1 MLEFNNDWGWVFF
14 VAFGIAL
21 LAQLYY
27 YIFIFGKLAFYKVPK
42 PETNH
47 SFPPVSVIISARNE
61 YRNLEENLPILLTQ
75 DYPEYEVIV
84 VNDCSWDDS
93 QKLLEYYQE
102 SHPRLKIC
110 KLIEQEKYPTGK
122 KFALTIGIKAA
133 LYENLFFT
141 DADCRPNSPNW
152 LKAMQ
157 TCFLQNQN
165 TQIVLGYSPQKK
177 YNGFLNLFI
186 RYETILTAMAYFSA
200 ALIKRPFMGVGR
212 NLAYTKTLFFMEK
225 GFASH
230 QHILSGDDD
239 LFVNKAANAKNV
251 AIQIHPDA
259 FMITEPK
266 RKIADWINQK
276 SRHVSTGKHY
286 KTKDKF
292 FLGIYYTSLLLF
304 YVLIFPLF
312 VFGLNQQIIASAYA
326 FRLLVQ
332 LIVYFKILKKF
343 NSLNVIWFIP
353 LLDILYL
360 LFIYIFGI
368 RGLFMR
374 NRKIW

>member
-1 MLEFNNDWGWVFF
+1 MLEINNDWGWVFLI
-14 VAFGIAL
+14 AFGIAL
-21 LAQLYY
+21 VAQLFY
-27 YIFIFGKLAFYKVPK
+27 YIFVFSKLAFYKVPK

-47 SFPPVSVIISARNE
+47 AFPPVSVIISARNE
-61 YRNLEENLPILLTQ
+61 YRNLEENLPVLLSQ

-102 SHPRLKIC
+102 NHPRLKIC

-141 DADCRPNSPNW
+141 DADCRPNSPHW

-157 TCFLQNQN
+157 TSFLANHN

-177 YNGFLNLFI
+177 YKGFLNLFI
-186 RYETILTAMAYFSA
+186 RYETVLTAMGYLSA
-200 ALIKRPFMGVGR
+200 ALLKKPFMGVGR
-212 NLAYTKTLFFMEK
+212 NLAYTKSLFFKQK
-225 GFASH
+225 GFAAH
-230 QHILSGDDD
+230 QHIICGDDD
-239 LFVNKAANAKNV
+239 LFVNQAATSSNV

-259 FMITEPK
+259 FMVTEPK
-266 RKIADWINQK
+266 RKFSDWFNQK
-276 SRHVSTGKHY
+276 TRHIHAGKYY
-286 KTKDKF
+286 KTKDKL
-292 FLGIYYTSLLLF
+292 FLGAYYFTLLVF
-304 YVLIFPLF
+304 YAMLVPLYF
-312 VFGLNQQIIASAYA
+312 FGVNPIIIGITYA

-332 LIVYFKILKKF
+332 LIVFYMVLKKLKSM
-343 NSLNVIWFIP
+343 SLIWFIP
-353 LLDILYL
+353 ILDLLYL
-360 LFIYIFGI
+360 VYIWIFGI
-368 RGLFMR
+368 RGLFVR